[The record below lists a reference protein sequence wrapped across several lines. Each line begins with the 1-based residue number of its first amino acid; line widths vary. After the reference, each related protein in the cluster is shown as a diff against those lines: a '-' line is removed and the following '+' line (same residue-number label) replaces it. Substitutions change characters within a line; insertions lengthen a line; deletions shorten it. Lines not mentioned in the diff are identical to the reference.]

1 MLDQLIAEVVE
12 EIAPQ
17 IRGRALGKV
26 WQLGRD
32 ALAFDFRLNEGRFLF
47 VSCDPSRPRLH
58 LVERRGRDLERQSQ
72 APSQFLLA
80 LRRHAGGA
88 VVRAVTKD
96 ARERVVRFSFDAEDE
111 AGRRHSPI
119 LVAQLTGRTAN
130 LFLLEDG
137 GRVVETLRP
146 VRGEGQLAGD
156 VYSPPARGTSKPG
169 AGEPGAAGVHAGG
182 AGDGDSRAGEVD
194 AEEAGAPS
202 VARARP
208 AVTRADAARPSL
220 RREGF
225 PSLSAALDAHHLA
238 LEEAQKF
245 DARVSA
251 HRARL
256 RREIERRRKL
266 DANLARD
273 SAAHGDP
280 AEHKRVG
287 DLLLANLS
295 TAERDGARVRVLDYF
310 AEDAPAV
317 ELEIDEH
324 ATLREE
330 AARRF
335 ALYARAKRAAQ
346 EIDRRRAELTAEL
359 APLEARRA
367 ELERVAATRDADA
380 LTVFEEAASDKKGSG
395 RGSKVR
401 KGNAKATEASAKGVR
416 RGVADFASAGGAK
429 AARSRKQSAEAVAG
443 ARRYLSSD
451 GYEILVGRAARDNDQ
466 LTFKVARPHDLWL
479 HAADYPGSHVVVRNH
494 ARNTDIP
501 QRTVHEAA
509 QLAAHFSQARGDA
522 RVAVNYAQRKFLSK
536 PKGAAPGLVRM
547 SSFKT
552 LLVEPRE
559 SVERVL

>member
-1 MLDQLIAEVVE
+1 MHEQLIAEVVA
-12 EIAPQ
+12 EIGPQ
-17 IRGRALGKV
+17 IRGRVLGKT
-26 WQLGRD
+26 WQPGRNS
-32 ALAFDFRLNEGRFLF
+32 LVFDFRLSDSRFLL
-47 VSCDPSRPRLH
+47 VSCDPSEPRLH
-58 LVERRGRDLERQSQ
+58 LVERRARDLERQSQ
-72 APSQFLLA
+72 APSPFLLA
-80 LRRHAGGA
+80 LRKRAGGA
-88 VVRAVTKD
+88 LLRATKKD
-96 ARERVVRFSFDAEDE
+96 VGERVVRLAFEAEDE
-111 AGRRHSPI
+111 AGRRHSLT

-130 LFLLEDG
+130 LFLLDDM

-146 VRGEGQLAGD
+146 ARSEGQEIGD
-156 VYSPPARGTSKPG
+156 AYRPPARGNTSSH
-169 AGEPGAAGVHAGG
+169 AGETGTAEARKGMGHTKAA
-182 AGDGDSRAGEVD
+182 
-194 AEEAGAPS
+194 P
-202 VARARP
+202 P
-208 AVTRADAARPSL
+208 AVKRG
-220 RREGF
+220 GF
-225 PSLSAALDAHHLA
+225 PSLSAALDAHYLA
-238 LEEAQKF
+238 LEEARQF

-256 RREIERRRKL
+256 RVEIERRRKL

-273 SAAHGDP
+273 LAAHGDP

-287 DLLLANLS
+287 DLLLANLA
-295 TAERDGARVRVLDYF
+295 TAERNGARARVLDYF
-310 AEDAPAV
+310 AENAPTV

-324 ATLREE
+324 ATLQEE

-346 EIDRRRAELTAEL
+346 EIERRRAVITAEL
-359 APLEARRA
+359 DALEAERA
-367 ELERVAATRDADA
+367 ELERVAAARDANA
-380 LTVFEEAASDKKGSG
+380 LAMLEEAAAGKKGSG
-395 RGSKVR
+395 RGGKF
-401 KGNAKATEASAKGVR
+401 AKA
-416 RGVADFASAGGAK
+416 GAK
-429 AARSRKQSAEAVAG
+429 AAQRGIAAGFAAGGRGAKTAKARRQSAEAVPG

-494 ARNTDIP
+494 ARHSDIP

-522 RVAVNYAQRKFLSK
+522 KVAVNYAQRKFLSK

-559 SVERVL
+559 SVERVM

>member
-1 MLDQLIAEVVE
+1 MLEQLIAEVVE

-17 IRGRALGKV
+17 VRGRALGKV
-26 WQLGRD
+26 WQLGRA
-32 ALAFDFRLNEGRFLF
+32 ALAFDFRLGDGRFLF
-47 VSCDPSRPRLH
+47 VSCDPVRPRLH
-58 LVERRGRDLERQSQ
+58 LVSRRARDLERQSQ
-72 APSQFLLA
+72 APAPFLLA
-80 LRRHAGGA
+80 LRRRAGGA

-96 ARERVVRFSFDAEDE
+96 AGERVVRFAFDAEDE
-111 AGRRHSPI
+111 AGRRHAPA

-130 LFLLEDG
+130 LFLLDDA

-146 VRGEGQLAGD
+146 ARGEGQEVGD
-156 VYSPPARGTSKPG
+156 VYGPPVRGSAGPPA
-169 AGEPGAAGVHAGG
+169 
-182 AGDGDSRAGEVD
+182 D
-194 AEEAGAPS
+194 
-202 VARARP
+202 VARGRETGATQTRGLDARSHAARP
-208 AVTRADAARPSL
+208 AL

-238 LEEAQKF
+238 LEAAQAF
-245 DARVSA
+245 DARVGA
-251 HRARL
+251 QRARL
-256 RREIERRRKL
+256 RAQIERLRKL

-273 SAAHGDP
+273 TAAHGDP

-295 TAERDGARVRVLDYF
+295 TAVRDGARVRLLDYF
-310 AEDAPAV
+310 AEGAPAV
-317 ELEIDEH
+317 ELEIDER
-324 ATLREE
+324 ATLQEE

-335 ALYARAKRAAQ
+335 TLYARAKRAAQ
-346 EIDRRRAELTAEL
+346 EIGRRRAELGAEL
-359 APLEARRA
+359 EALEARRA
-367 ELERVAATRDADA
+367 ELERVAATKDAAALDA
-380 LTVFEEAASDKKGSG
+380 FEETAAGKKGAG
-395 RGSKVR
+395 RG
-401 KGNAKATEASAKGVR
+401 AKSGAKGADR
-416 RGVADFASAGGAK
+416 RGGGSGAAAGAK
-429 AARSRKQSAEAVAG
+429 SRRQSAETVAG

-479 HAADYPGSHVVVRNH
+479 HAADYPGSHVVVRNQ
-494 ARNTDIP
+494 ARNSDIP

-522 RVAVNYAQRKFLSK
+522 KVAVNYAQRKFLSK

-559 SVERVL
+559 TLERLL

>member
-17 IRGRALGKV
+17 VRGRALGKV
-26 WQLGRD
+26 WQLARD
-32 ALAFDFRLNEGRFLF
+32 ALAFDFRLGEGRFLF
-47 VSCDPSRPRLH
+47 VSCDPARPRLH
-58 LVERRGRDLERQSQ
+58 LVERRARDLERQSS

-80 LRRHAGGA
+80 LRRRAGGA
-88 VVRAVTKD
+88 VVRAVEKD
-96 ARERVVRFSFDAEDE
+96 AGERVVRFAFDAEDE
-111 AGRRHSPI
+111 AGRRHAPQ

-130 LFLLEDG
+130 LFLLDDA
-137 GRVVETLRP
+137 GRVVESLRP
-146 VRGEGQLAGD
+146 ARGGGQEVGD
-156 VYSPPARGTSKPG
+156 VYGPPVSSD
-169 AGEPGAAGVHAGG
+169 AGPRADDKHAADA
-182 AGDGDSRAGEVD
+182 RAGERD
-194 AEEAGAPS
+194 AGRQAADG
-202 VARARP
+202 ARAT
-208 AVTRADAARPSL
+208 VERADAARPSI

-225 PSLSAALDAHHLA
+225 APLSAALDAHHLA
-238 LEEAQKF
+238 LEEARQF

-287 DLLLANLS
+287 DLLLANLA

-310 AEDAPAV
+310 ADGAPAV
-317 ELEIDEH
+317 ELEIDER
-324 ATLREE
+324 ATLQEE

-335 ALYARAKRAAQ
+335 VLYARAKRAAL
-346 EIDRRRAELTAEL
+346 EIDRRRAELAAEL
-359 APLEARRA
+359 DTLEAERA
-367 ELERVAATRDADA
+367 ALERLAAARDAAALDA
-380 LTVFEEAASDKKGSG
+380 FEEASSDKKSSG
-395 RGSKVR
+395 RG
-401 KGNAKATEASAKGVR
+401 AKATKAGAKGVR
-416 RGVADFASAGGAK
+416 RGGGDFAAGGGAK
-429 AARSRKQSAEAVAG
+429 SAKSRRQSAETVPG

-494 ARNTDIP
+494 ARNADIP

-509 QLAAHFSQARGDA
+509 QLAAHFSQARADA
-522 RVAVNYAQRKFLSK
+522 KVAVNYAQRKFLSK
-536 PKGAAPGLVRM
+536 PRGAAPGLVRM

-559 SVERVL
+559 TLERI

>member
-1 MLDQLIAEVVE
+1 MLDQLIAEVVN

-17 IRGRALGKV
+17 LSGRALGKV

-47 VSCDPSRPRLH
+47 VSCDPARPRLY
-58 LVERRGRDLERQSQ
+58 LVERRARDLERQSS
-72 APSQFLLA
+72 APSQFLMA
-80 LRRHAGGA
+80 LRRRAGGA
-88 VVRAVTKD
+88 CVRAAEKD
-96 ARERVVRFSFDAEDE
+96 VRDRVVRFAFEAEDE
-111 AGRRHSPI
+111 AGRRHAPV
-119 LVAQLTGRTAN
+119 LVAQLTGRSAN
-130 LFLLEDG
+130 LFLLDDS

-146 VRGEGQLAGD
+146 ARGEGQEVGD
-156 VYSPPARGTSKPG
+156 VYAPPTRGALSPHADDGHADDDARAT
-169 AGEPGAAGVHAGG
+169 AA
-182 AGDGDSRAGEVD
+182 R
-194 AEEAGAPS
+194 EAGATAAREAGATVAPG
-202 VARARP
+202 ARAMRSR
-208 AVTRADAARPSL
+208 TEAASPPIKRG
-220 RREGF
+220 GF

-238 LEEAQKF
+238 LEEARKF
-245 DARVSA
+245 EARVNA

-256 RREIERRRKL
+256 RARIERRHKL

-273 SAAHGDP
+273 RAGHGDP

-310 AEDAPAV
+310 AENAPAV
-317 ELEIDEH
+317 ELEIDER
-324 ATLREE
+324 ATLQEE

-335 ALYARAKRAAQ
+335 ASYARAKRAAQ
-346 EIDRRRAELTAEL
+346 EIDRRRAELAREL
-359 APLEARRA
+359 GALEAERA
-367 ELERVAATRDADA
+367 ALERVAAARDTDA
-380 LTVFEEAASDKKGSG
+380 LAAFEESASDNKGLG
-395 RGSKVR
+395 RG
-401 KGNAKATEASAKGVR
+401 AKAAK
-416 RGVADFASAGGAK
+416 GGAK
-429 AARSRKQSAEAVAG
+429 AAKSRRQAAETVAG
-443 ARRYLSSD
+443 ARRYVSSD

-494 ARNTDIP
+494 ARNADIP

-522 RVAVNYAQRKFLSK
+522 KVAVNYAQRKFLSK

-559 SVERVL
+559 AVERVM

>member
-12 EIAPQ
+12 EIGPQ
-17 IRGRALGKV
+17 LRGRALGKA

-32 ALAFDFRLNEGRFLF
+32 SLAFDFRLGDGRFLF
-47 VSCDPSRPRLH
+47 VSCDPARPRLH
-58 LVERRGRDLERQSQ
+58 LVERRARDLERQSA

-80 LRRHAGGA
+80 LRRRAGGA
-88 VVRAVTKD
+88 VVRAVAKD
-96 ARERVVRFSFDAEDE
+96 GGERVVRFEFDAEDD
-111 AGRRHSPI
+111 AGRRHTPS

-130 LFLLEDG
+130 LFLLDDG
-137 GRVVETLRP
+137 GRVVESLRP
-146 VRGEGQLAGD
+146 ARGEGQEAGD
-156 VYSPPARGTSKPG
+156 AYAPPVRRAAGPRPGYAGDPG
-169 AGEPGAAGVHAGG
+169 AGDYDARADDTRTGERGAGRQAAGEAS
-182 AGDGDSRAGEVD
+182 APAAREERA
-194 AEEAGAPS
+194 AGARRAS
-202 VARARP
+202 ARP
-208 AVTRADAARPSL
+208 PIN
-220 RREGF
+220 REGF
-225 PSLSAALDAHHLA
+225 PTLSAALDAHHLA

-256 RREIERRRKL
+256 RVQIERRRKL

-273 SAAHGDP
+273 RAGHGDP
-280 AEHKRVG
+280 AGHKRAG

-295 TAERDGARVRVLDYF
+295 TAERDGPRVRVLDYF
-310 AEDAPAV
+310 AEGAPPV

-324 ATLREE
+324 ATLPEE

-335 ALYARAKRAAQ
+335 VLYARAKRAAQ
-346 EIDRRRAELTAEL
+346 EIDRRRAELGAEL
-359 APLEARRA
+359 VALEAELDA
-367 ELERVAATRDADA
+367 LERVAATRDADA
-380 LTVFEEAASDKKGSG
+380 LAAFEEAASGKKGAG
-395 RGSKVR
+395 RG
-401 KGNAKATEASAKGVR
+401 AKSPKAGAKDDP
-416 RGVADFASAGGAK
+416 RGGGIAAGGGAK
-429 AARSRKQSAEAVAG
+429 SAKQRKQSAEASAG

-494 ARNTDIP
+494 ARGADVP

-522 RVAVNYAQRKFLSK
+522 KVAVNYAQRKFLSK
-536 PKGAAPGLVRM
+536 PRGAAPGLVRM

-559 SVERVL
+559 SAERVM

>member
-1 MLDQLIAEVVE
+1 MHDQLIAEIVE

-17 IRGRALGKV
+17 VRGRALGKV

-32 ALAFDFRLNEGRFLF
+32 ALALDFRPGDGRFLF
-47 VSCDPSRPRLH
+47 VSCDPARPRLH
-58 LVERRGRDLERQSQ
+58 LVERRARDLERQSQ
-72 APSQFLLA
+72 PPSQFLLA
-80 LRRHAGGA
+80 LRRRAGGA

-96 ARERVVRFSFDAEDE
+96 VRERVVRFLFDAEDE
-111 AGRRHSPI
+111 AGRRHAPV

-130 LFLLEDG
+130 LFLLDDE

-146 VRGEGQLAGD
+146 ARGEGQTVGD
-156 VYSPPARGTSKPG
+156 VYAPPARGT
-169 AGEPGAAGVHAGG
+169 AEPHAAGVRAGE
-182 AGDGDSRAGEVD
+182 AGDAGSRAGETGAAEASASD
-194 AEEAGAPS
+194 AAG
-202 VARARP
+202 ARP
-208 AVTRADAARPSL
+208 AVARTDASQPPL

-225 PSLSAALDAHHLA
+225 ASLSAALDAHYLA
-238 LEEAQKF
+238 LEEARKI
-245 DARVSA
+245 DARVNA

-256 RREIERRRKL
+256 RREIGRRRKL

-273 SAAHGDP
+273 RAGHGDP
-280 AEHKRVG
+280 AEHRRVG

-310 AEDAPAV
+310 AEDAPTV
-317 ELEIDEH
+317 ELEINEH
-324 ATLREE
+324 ATLQEE

-335 ALYARAKRAAQ
+335 VLYARAKRAAQ
-346 EIDRRRAELTAEL
+346 EIDRRRAELAAEL
-359 APLEARRA
+359 NALEAERV
-367 ELERVAATRDADA
+367 ELERIAAAKDTGA
-380 LTVFEEAASDKKGSG
+380 LAAFEEAASGKKAAG
-395 RGSKVR
+395 RG
-401 KGNAKATEASAKGVR
+401 AKPPKAGARVAA
-416 RGVADFASAGGAK
+416 RGVVDPLAGGGAK
-429 AARSRKQSAEAVAG
+429 SAKARKQSAAAVAG

-494 ARNTDIP
+494 ARGADIP

-522 RVAVNYAQRKFLSK
+522 KVAVHYAQRKFLSK
-536 PKGAAPGLVRM
+536 PRGAAPGLVRM

-559 SVERVL
+559 TLERI